1 MTGSTG
7 TVVDALVGAITAAN
21 GGAVHLGQTATVE
34 SIANGAHVDTDAIS
48 TVVQVVT
55 AAVDSVQSAT
65 DVTALAKA
73 AEVAQGAATNALATT
88 DFTVQAQVDA
98 LTQTYVTD
106 LGTQVTNA
114 QVGDVNGALIGTLGD
129 DVLTGGNGV
138 DAIDGWEGNDQIN
151 GLGADD
157 LLYGGVGND
166 VLDGGAGNDFLD
178 GGIGRDWAVYT
189 DATGGIT
196 VNLAAGTVSG
206 AGVGTDT
213 LRSIE
218 QIRGSN
224 FADQI
229 SAAGFGTTGP
239 NAPSPDKISFA
250 NNFIEGMAGDDT
262 ITGNGRTSIS
272 YESATAG
279 VTVDLAA
286 GTASGDA
293 SVGTDHFTG
302 VISVKGSHST
312 TTCTAAIRRSQV
324 SSFLP
329 QGGNDYIDGRG
340 GFDSVLYAFII
351 GGEAITGGIS
361 VDLAAGIV
369 TGDAS
374 VGIDT
379 LRSIESVRGTNFAD
393 HFDATGFS
401 SSSTNAGS
409 NGTANNFEGAGG
421 DDVIVG
427 NGNTQISYQIATA
440 GVTVDLAAHTATGD
454 ASVGS
459 DTFSGVIGVIGSYL
473 MMTFCEATVTTT
485 LLQGL
490 PVTIF

>member
-1 MTGSTG
+1 M
-7 TVVDALVGAITAAN
+7 ARW
-21 GGAVHLGQTATVE
+21 
-34 SIANGAHVDTDAIS
+34 
-48 TVVQVVT
+48 
-55 AAVDSVQSAT
+55 
-65 DVTALAKA
+65 
-73 AEVAQGAATNALATT
+73 ATT
-88 DFTVQAQVDA
+88 S
-98 LTQTYVTD
+98 
-106 LGTQVTNA
+106 
-114 QVGDVNGALIGTLGD
+114 
-129 DVLTGGNGV
+129 LTGGNGV

-302 VISVKGSHST
+302 VISVKGSAFDDHLYGSNT
-312 TTCTAAIRRSQV
+312 TVTGEL
-324 SSFLP
+324 FLP

-340 GFDSVLYAFII
+340 GFDSVL
-351 GGEAITGGIS
+351 
-361 VDLAAGIV
+361 
-369 TGDAS
+369 
-374 VGIDT
+374 
-379 LRSIESVRGTNFAD
+379 
-393 HFDATGFS
+393 
-401 SSSTNAGS
+401 
-409 NGTANNFEGAGG
+409 
-421 DDVIVG
+421 
-427 NGNTQISYQIATA
+427 
-440 GVTVDLAAHTATGD
+440 
-454 ASVGS
+454 
-459 DTFSGVIGVIGSYL
+459 
-473 MMTFCEATVTTT
+473 
-485 LLQGL
+485 
-490 PVTIF
+490 